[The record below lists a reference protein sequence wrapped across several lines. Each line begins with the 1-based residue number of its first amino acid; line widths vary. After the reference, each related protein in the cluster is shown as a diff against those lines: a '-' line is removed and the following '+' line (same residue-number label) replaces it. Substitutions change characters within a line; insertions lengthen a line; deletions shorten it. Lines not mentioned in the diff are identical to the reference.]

1 MEKDYLKL
9 LDQLIEGKISKSDR
23 HVLEK
28 QALDDPF
35 LSDAL
40 EGIELYQK
48 SKERPVFDLSQF
60 DSQRKDARIIRLPV
74 RLKYALAMA
83 ASLVLIFFVFQLME
97 EAPSPRTTTAVEL
110 SPVIN
115 ESPNRET
122 SFSEEEKSDA
132 TGDSE
137 SSGDQNPRV
146 GAINQIIQSES
157 PVETKFSEGSSVGET
172 SQSALSTSSTE
183 LSPDRPNEDKED
195 ALVLEDDKEP
205 PGNSQE
211 KTRTLALKT
220 NVTSDKISEGVAE
233 TALAPKVNKI
243 FDAKQEEPM
252 PAASIRSQRENVIKP
267 SSIKIDGYYPLI
279 GHDELKRRADQLT
292 LTKEYLFMRNLKL
305 PVEVEVSFII
315 AEDGSIQITAPI
327 QSELPLHQKMAVDL
341 IMNSGKWVAP
351 SPNYKASYIVVFRK
365 TG

>member
-1 MEKDYLKL
+1 MEKDYLNL
-9 LDQLIEGKISKSDR
+9 LDQLIDGKISNSDR
-23 HVLEK
+23 HLLEK

-157 PVETKFSEGSSVGET
+157 FT
-172 SQSALSTSSTE
+172 
-183 LSPDRPNEDKED
+183 
-195 ALVLEDDKEP
+195 
-205 PGNSQE
+205 
-211 KTRTLALKT
+211 
-220 NVTSDKISEGVAE
+220 
-233 TALAPKVNKI
+233 
-243 FDAKQEEPM
+243 
-252 PAASIRSQRENVIKP
+252 
-267 SSIKIDGYYPLI
+267 
-279 GHDELKRRADQLT
+279 
-292 LTKEYLFMRNLKL
+292 
-305 PVEVEVSFII
+305 
-315 AEDGSIQITAPI
+315 
-327 QSELPLHQKMAVDL
+327 
-341 IMNSGKWVAP
+341 
-351 SPNYKASYIVVFRK
+351 
-365 TG
+365 